1 MSSIIKS
8 SWYSNLSIKKKLFL
22 STIVLSI
29 IVIFIYSALLLFSK
43 EQDFD
48 EALKD
53 KLISGAFAVHLVLGD
68 DFHSRITSDTSV
80 SATDHLRNIYRLNE
94 IAESRGFKYVY
105 TMLLDNGKLHFSGT
119 SATKEELDKSSYSP
133 FLEEYKDA
141 PVEALE
147 AFKTKEVKFAEYSDK
162 YGNFRSVFLPFT
174 TPNGKVYVVGADIST
189 DVISAAIHKLV
200 LQVIATSVIL
210 LLLVMFFINL
220 LAKHI
225 SEPVLILAETAKK
238 ITHKDYNVFFKS
250 KYKDETGILA
260 EALDTMVGSVKE
272 NIRNLEEEKRS
283 VELKVEEAIKDSEEQ
298 NKYLK
303 KSIDTMLE
311 AMDKFAS
318 GNLDVTIEA
327 EREDMI
333 GKLFSEFNHVVRRIA
348 ELISDVKES
357 VQETASAANQI
368 AGSSEQ
374 IAKGAQ
380 EQSQETTEVAN
391 AAEEL
396 STIILKVTQGANS
409 AADVLN
415 NAKEKAIEGG
425 EIIKKTIEGMNQ
437 ISSVVTKASKTV
449 EDLGANSNQIGEII
463 RVIDDIAD
471 QTNLLALN
479 AAIEAARAGE
489 QGRGFAV
496 VADEVRKLAERT
508 IKATKEI
515 ADMITKIQSST
526 IDAVKAIRTGTEEV
540 EKEKA
545 DVYKSGESLKQ
556 IIQSVNKSSE
566 VASIAMGFYEEMSAN
581 AVQISKNMEAIAS
594 VTQESA
600 AGAEQ
605 TAHAAADLLNLTE
618 NLQKSMGIFKLNSKM
633 SRSNQISK
641 SLIGKS
647 FITN

>member
-1 MSSIIKS
+1 
-8 SWYSNLSIKKKLFL
+8 Y
-22 STIVLSI
+22 
-29 IVIFIYSALLLFSK
+29 
-43 EQDFD
+43 
-48 EALKD
+48 
-53 KLISGAFAVHLVLGD
+53 
-68 DFHSRITSDTSV
+68 
-80 SATDHLRNIYRLNE
+80 NI
-94 IAESRGFKYVY
+94 
-105 TMLLDNGKLHFSGT
+105 
-119 SATKEELDKSSYSP
+119 
-133 FLEEYKDA
+133 
-141 PVEALE
+141 
-147 AFKTKEVKFAEYSDK
+147 
-162 YGNFRSVFLPFT
+162 
-174 TPNGKVYVVGADIST
+174 
-189 DVISAAIHKLV
+189 
-200 LQVIATSVIL
+200 
-210 LLLVMFFINL
+210 
-220 LAKHI
+220 
-225 SEPVLILAETAKK
+225 
-238 ITHKDYNVFFKS
+238 FFKS

-260 EALDTMVGSVKE
+260 KALDTMVGSVKE